1 MNWSDLEIQVKR
13 QHEIF
18 LWTARNF
25 SLGMK
30 QRLGIAVALCGSP
43 DMLILDEPIN
53 GLDPQGIIE
62 MRELILKLNREKG
75 ITVLISSHIL
85 DELSRLATHYGFI
98 DKGRLI
104 REMSAEELEKE
115 CRRSTHI
122 EVTDSSCISSV
133 MENMGFEYNIT
144 DEHNVDI
151 FGRPNISQLTKALM
165 PFDCDIISV
174 NENDEDLESFFMSLI
189 GGNKT

>member
-1 MNWSDLEIQVKR
+1 
-13 QHEIF
+13 
-18 LWTARNF
+18 
-25 SLGMK
+25 MK